1 MTLDINVLIEQAA
14 RAIVANIDSRPGA
27 WDALSPQAREY
38 WLGEST
44 TALAVIVPA
53 FTAEVRALHHR
64 HSTAFMAYD
73 CECGDCDHEGDCP
86 ITPTSVCIP
95 CSAPEMDHYVHFP
108 CPTVR
113 LLDELDGAARGERS

>member
-53 FTAEVRALHHR
+53 VTAEIRALHAR
-64 HSTAFMAYD
+64 GVANR
-73 CECGDCDHEGDCP
+73 CWECHDLLGLERY
-86 ITPTSVCIP
+86 P
-95 CSAPEMDHYVHFP
+95 CR
-108 CPTVR
+108 TVR
-113 LLDELDGAARGERS
+113 LLDELDAAAKGERP